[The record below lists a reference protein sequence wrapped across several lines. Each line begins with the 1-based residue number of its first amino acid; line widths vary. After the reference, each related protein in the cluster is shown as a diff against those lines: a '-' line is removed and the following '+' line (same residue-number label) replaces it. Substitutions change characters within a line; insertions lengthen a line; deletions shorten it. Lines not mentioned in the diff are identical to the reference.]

1 MSSTIS
7 TNRIINGLSYFSKY
21 KNINIIDVPFVVPDH
36 INRLTCPDWV
46 QLVHHSE
53 GMSYVGS
60 AEQSFLYRH
69 ELNKLDRNEL
79 CYMAITPCIRDEA
92 QDETHFK
99 SFLKC
104 ELFSYDENE
113 YKDFMLYATSFFSQY
128 MDVVIEKTLDGFD
141 IIGHKSGIE
150 LGSYGKRTVMIN
162 NQPLSFSYGT
172 AFAEPR
178 TSYVIKR
185 EKEL

>member
-1 MSSTIS
+1 MTSTIS
-7 TNRIINGLSYFSKY
+7 TNIIINGLSHFSKY
-21 KNINIIDVPFVVPDH
+21 KNIKIIDVPFVVPDH

-60 AEQSFLYRH
+60 AEQSFLYLH
-69 ELNKLDRNEL
+69 ELNQLDRNNL
-79 CYMAITPCIRDEA
+79 RYMAITPCIRDEA

-113 YKDFMLYATSFFSQY
+113 YKDFLLYATSFFSQY

-162 NQPLSFSYGT
+162 NHSLSFSYGT